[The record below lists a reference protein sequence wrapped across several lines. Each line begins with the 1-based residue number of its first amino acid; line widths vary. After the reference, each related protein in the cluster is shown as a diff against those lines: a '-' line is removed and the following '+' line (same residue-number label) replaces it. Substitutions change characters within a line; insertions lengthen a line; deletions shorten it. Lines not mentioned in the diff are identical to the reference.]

1 MAIVFFEPLKL
12 FQRSHG
18 HGWDQ
23 LPCLRTPDGFI
34 EVTVNGESK
43 KVPYYN
49 P

>member
-1 MAIVFFEPLKL
+1 VAVVLPQHLELL
-12 FQRSHG
+12 QRSHG
-18 HGWDQ
+18 HSGISD
-23 LPCLRTPDGFI
+23 LPADPEGFI

>member
-1 MAIVFFEPLKL
+1 MAIVLLEPLEL
-12 FQRSHG
+12 LQRSHG
-18 HGWDQ
+18 HSGISD
-23 LPCLRTPDGFI
+23 PACGPDGFI

>member
-1 MAIVFFEPLKL
+1 
-12 FQRSHG
+12 
-18 HGWDQ
+18 
-23 LPCLRTPDGFI
+23 LPAAPDGFI